1 MSLYQKVP
9 FYQIEK
15 ICLLCLTVAK
25 PIDGPIL
32 LALIPQSSMTQMRH
46 KIPAD

>member
-15 ICLLCLTVAK
+15 ICLLCLMVAK
-25 PIDGPIL
+25 PFNGLVL
-32 LALIPQSSMTQMRH
+32 LALIPKSSMTQMRH